1 GEASVL
7 RQGGRQEGAVDAGGG
22 PHARLLH
29 PGARPRE
36 LARRADKHRADA
48 VQQELPA
55 SVDQLPPAGDQA
67 RQLHRPGREAH
78 RPPPGAPR
86 QPLGGDSV
94 LLAREDGQRHQ
105 ELLEHPPQEEAQED
119 AGRRKPSQPAALAA
133 PALPT
138 PSPGSVTTYA
148 SSADNI
154 ARLLEGWMRPGS
166 SSK

>member
-86 QPLGGDSV
+86 QPVMIASV
-94 LLAREDGQRHQ
+94 SSFLNFRLVVCLFLPWTSTT
-105 ELLEHPPQEEAQED
+105 ELL
-119 AGRRKPSQPAALAA
+119 
-133 PALPT
+133 
-138 PSPGSVTTYA
+138 
-148 SSADNI
+148 I
-154 ARLLEGWMRPGS
+154 
-166 SSK
+166 